1 MIAQL
6 TGKVLEKNEGEVIIG
21 LESGIAFSLQCS
33 MTTLS
38 TIPIK
43 NSNCTLH
50 THFHVRQDAMELF
63 GFATKD
69 ELKMFRRLISV
80 SGIGPRSALFVLGS
94 MPLNEL
100 KLAILSG
107 DTAALSRAP
116 GIGKKTAQRISLE
129 LKDPLTKDALNSGEQ
144 DSTFLVGEDVA
155 TTNTDSLS
163 EAIQALKSLGYS
175 PQEATSA
182 LKSIPDKQANTDTL
196 IKQALRYMAQ
206 RS

>member
-155 TTNTDSLS
+155 TTNNDSLS